1 MTHVLVSRE
10 HRFLFIH
17 VQKTGGSA
25 VARALVEA
33 MPDLAHVPGSKHLRL
48 APALERFPELDG
60 YFAMGFVRNPWERFH
75 SWHSMI
81 LRRRDAA
88 LDGTYDADLFARNEF
103 WQRVVTDHPDFEG
116 FVLDGLRRIPRLRVP
131 QIDYLL
137 APSGRR
143 ADYIGRT
150 EDLEHDLARGLGMA
164 GLPAPE
170 EVRRT
175 NAGPLDDHRAHYT
188 PAMRDRVA
196 EVAARDIAEFGYTF

>member
-1 MTHVLVSRE
+1 MLVSRE

>member
-1 MTHVLVSRE
+1 MLVSRE
-10 HRFLFIH
+10 RRFLFIH

-60 YFAMGFVRNPWERFH
+60 YFSMGFVRNPWERFH

-81 LRRRDAA
+81 MRRRDAV
-88 LDGTYDADLFARNEF
+88 LGGTYDADLFARNDF
-103 WQRVVTDHPDFEG
+103 WQRVVADHPDFEG

-143 ADYIGRT
+143 ADFIGRT
-150 EDLEHDLARGLGMA
+150 EDLERDLARGLGMA

-170 EVRRT
+170 HVRRT
-175 NAGPLDDHRAHYT
+175 NAGPVADFHEHYT

-196 EVAARDIAEFGYTF
+196 EVAARDIEEFGYTF